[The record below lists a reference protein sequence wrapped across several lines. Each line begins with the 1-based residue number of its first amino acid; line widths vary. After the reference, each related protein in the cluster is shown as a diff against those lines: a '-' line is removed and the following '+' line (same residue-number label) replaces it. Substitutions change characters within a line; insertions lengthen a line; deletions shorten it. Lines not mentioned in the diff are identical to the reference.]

1 MQMASACVLRQLL
14 IHVVRLYLLCVCN
27 LMLCCCCM
35 LQAALVT
42 LELKHE
48 QQQAAVWQQLL
59 QSLPQPGLTTAYM
72 AQRELQLGA
81 QQ

>member
-1 MQMASACVLRQLL
+1 
-14 IHVVRLYLLCVCN
+14 
-27 LMLCCCCM
+27 MLCCCCM

>member
-1 MQMASACVLRQLL
+1 VRAAEHWSWCV
-14 IHVVRLYLLCVCN
+14 VCW
-27 LMLCCCCM
+27 L
-35 LQAALVT
+35 LQAALVA

-59 QSLPQPGLTTAYM
+59 QSLPQPAMTTPYM
-72 AQRELQLGA
+72 AQRELQLGT